1 MSTLETIINPKQR
14 KVKKG
19 TKSAQAD
26 AIYQALDSM
35 EAHVLPLS
43 ALVQSELNVRKR
55 PIDEKALSELA
66 DSIQAVGVLQNLVVY
81 PMGNDIYG
89 VAAGQRRLL
98 ALQQLVA
105 KGHLASSFPVPVK
118 VVSES
123 DALIISLTENSQR
136 EAMHPADQLHAF
148 IELQKTGKNASEIGD
163 LLGFSTH
170 HVKKC
175 LRLANMAPELL
186 AELDADNITLD
197 QLQALTGTT
206 DHERQVMVWN
216 NAMGWKKEPRYL
228 RDAVEE
234 TKTPV
239 ENNRLVKFVGL
250 DAYEQ
255 AGGTLEIDL
264 FTDAGF
270 IENAPL
276 LEKLA
281 LDKLA
286 VCAELLA
293 DIEGWQ
299 WSLSRLERPNFYS
312 EESHKFTLS
321 SSRNKDFIPTWQAQ
335 IDELNAQ
342 VESLEQLADQETD
355 SEKKRQLEEQL
366 DDCTSQYESL
376 VEDSDDRSAI
386 LAWLED
392 EKATKGI
399 VVYLDRDGEPCVVR
413 GVIDLEHQETQS
425 IEDESTDE
433 NLSEQSTTAVE
444 TVSDYSAA
452 LCKSLSSERTLAV
465 QAALTQHPN
474 VALAILVHDACV
486 QVFGS
491 PYAKTAFNIKL
502 SLSQEELL
510 KNAPTAQNSEALQL
524 LNTQFESWSAR
535 LPDGWQV
542 DFSWLLSWEQ
552 ADLVALLAFCSAQ
565 TLSEVNHH
573 APHDNT
579 LAKALRP
586 IEQVIAFD
594 FRQWWQPTKANFF
607 GRISKDQISD
617 CLAEVGAADKALEAV
632 KMKKGNAAELAESTL
647 KDTHWLPSCFLD
659 VKADTHQRYG
669 KNDDYR
675 RHR

>member
-14 KVKKG
+14 KAKKG
-19 TKSAQAD
+19 AKSAQAD
-26 AIYQALDSM
+26 VIYQALDSM

-81 PMGNDIYG
+81 PMDNDVYG

-98 ALQQLVA
+98 ALHQLVA

-118 VVSES
+118 IVPES

-197 QLQALTGTT
+197 QLQALTGTN

-216 NAMGWKKEPRYL
+216 NAFGWKKEPRYL
-228 RDAVEE
+228 REAVEE

-239 ENNRLVKFVGL
+239 DNNRLVNFVGL

-264 FTDAGF
+264 FTEAGF

-281 LDKLA
+281 LNKLT

-293 DIEGWQ
+293 EFEGWQ
-299 WSLSRLERPNFYS
+299 CGIARLERPSFYGNDG
-312 EESHKFTLS
+312 ETLS
-321 SSRNKDFIPTWQAQ
+321 LSPAPEVVIPPEFVDLLAELRAREADLREQALNAEEYHEQIDLWQAVNDCENQ
-335 IDELNAQ
+335 IEGI
-342 VESLEQLADQETD
+342 ESRTKNQAWTADG
-355 SEKKRQLEEQL
+355 
-366 DDCTSQYESL
+366 
-376 VEDSDDRSAI
+376 
-386 LAWLED
+386 
-392 EKATKGI
+392 KATKG
-399 VVYLDRDGEPCVVR
+399 VVVFLDRDGEPCVIR
-413 GVIDLEHQETQS
+413 GVIDLEQQAPQCSEAES
-425 IEDESTDE
+425 ESEIESV
-433 NLSEQSTTAVE
+433 SEQSTTQVE
-444 TVSDYSAA
+444 TVSTYSAA

-474 VALAILVHDACV
+474 VALAILVHDACI
-486 QVFGS
+486 QVFGL
-491 PYAKTAFNIKL
+491 PYAKTAFNIKF
-502 SLSQEELL
+502 SRAQDELL
-510 KNAPTAQNSEALQL
+510 KNAPTAQDSEAMQL
-524 LNTQFESWSAR
+524 LNTQFESWSTR
-535 LPDGWQV
+535 LPDEWQA

-579 LAKALRP
+579 LAEALRP
-586 IEQVIAFD
+586 IEQAIAFD

-617 CLAEVGAADKALEAV
+617 CLADAGAADKALEAA
-632 KMKKGNAAELAESTL
+632 KMKKGDAAELAESTL
-647 KDTHWLPSCFLD
+647 KDTHWLPNCFLD
-659 VKADTHQRYG
+659 VKADTHHTDNAQ
-669 KNDDYR
+669 
-675 RHR
+675 

>member
-14 KVKKG
+14 KAKKG

-26 AIYQALDSM
+26 AIYQALDSV

-43 ALVQSELNVRKR
+43 VLVQSELNVRKR

-81 PMGNDIYG
+81 PMDNDVYG

-98 ALQQLVA
+98 ALQQLVT

-123 DALIISLTENSQR
+123 DVLIISLTENSQR

-170 HVKKC
+170 HVKKY

-197 QLQALTGTT
+197 QLQALAGTPYH
-206 DHERQVMVWN
+206 DRQVMVWN
-216 NAMGWKKEPRYL
+216 NAIGWKKEPRYL
-228 RDAVEE
+228 REAIEE
-234 TKTPV
+234 TKTSV

-264 FTDAGF
+264 FTEAGF
-270 IENAPL
+270 IENVPL

-281 LDKLA
+281 LDKLT

-299 WSLSRLERPNFYS
+299 FGIARLERPSFYGNDG
-312 EESHKFTLS
+312 ETLS
-321 SSRNKDFIPTWQAQ
+321 LSHAPEAVIPPEFADLLAALRAREADLREQALNAEEYHEQIDLWQAVDDCEKQ
-335 IDELNAQ
+335 IDGI
-342 VESLEQLADQETD
+342 
-355 SEKKRQLEEQL
+355 K
-366 DDCTSQYESL
+366 
-376 VEDSDDRSAI
+376 DRTQN
-386 LAWLED
+386 LAWTAD
-392 EKATKGI
+392 GKATKGV
-399 VVYLDRDGEPCVVR
+399 VVYLDRDGESCVIR
-413 GVIDLEHQETQS
+413 GVIDLAQQEPQCS
-425 IEDESTDE
+425 EAESETE
-433 NLSEQSTTAVE
+433 RVSEQSTTTVE
-444 TVSDYSAA
+444 TVSTYSSA

-474 VALAILVHDACV
+474 VALAILVHDACI

-491 PYAKTAFNIKL
+491 SYAKTAFNIKF
-502 SLSQEELL
+502 SRAQDELL
-510 KNAPTAQNSEALQL
+510 KNVPTAQDSEALIML
-524 LNTQFESWSAR
+524 ETQFESWSVR
-535 LPDGWQV
+535 LPDAWQA

-552 ADLVALLAFCSAQ
+552 TDLVALLAFCSAQ
-565 TLSEVNHH
+565 TLSEVNHY

-586 IEQVIAFD
+586 IEQAIAFD
-594 FRQWWQPTKANFF
+594 FHQWWQPTKANFF
-607 GRISKDQISD
+607 GRISKDQIVD
-617 CLAEVGAADKALEAV
+617 CLDDAGVKGKALEVV
-632 KMKKGNAAELAESTL
+632 KMKKGDAAELAENTL
-647 KDTHWLPSCFLD
+647 RDTHWLPSCFLD
-659 VKADTHQRYG
+659 VNAILITPITRNNQHGDTA
-669 KNDDYR
+669 
-675 RHR
+675 

>member
-14 KVKKG
+14 KAKKG
-19 TKSAQAD
+19 AKSAQAE

-43 ALVQSELNVRKR
+43 VLVQSELNVRKR
-55 PIDEKALSELA
+55 PMDEKALSELA

-81 PMGNDIYG
+81 PMDNDVYG

-98 ALQQLVA
+98 ALQQLVT
-105 KGHLASSFPVPVK
+105 KGHLALSFPVPVK

-216 NAMGWKKEPRYL
+216 NAIGWKKEPRYL

-239 ENNRLVKFVGL
+239 ENNRLVNFVGL

-264 FTDAGF
+264 FTEAGF

-281 LDKLA
+281 LDKLTR
-286 VCAELLA
+286 CAELLA

-299 WSLSRLERPNFYS
+299 YGIARLERPSFYGNDG
-312 EESHKFTLS
+312 ETLS
-321 SSRNKDFIPTWQAQ
+321 LSHAPEAVIPPEFADLLAELRARESDLREQALNAEEYHEQIDLWQAVNDCENLIEGIKDRTKNQ
-335 IDELNAQ
+335 AWT
-342 VESLEQLADQETD
+342 ADG
-355 SEKKRQLEEQL
+355 
-366 DDCTSQYESL
+366 
-376 VEDSDDRSAI
+376 
-386 LAWLED
+386 
-392 EKATKGI
+392 KATKGT
-399 VVYLDRDGEPCVVR
+399 VVFLDRDGEPCVIR
-413 GVIDLEHQETQS
+413 GVIDLAQQEPQCS
-425 IEDESTDE
+425 EEESETE
-433 NLSEQSTTAVE
+433 SVSEQSTAQVE
-444 TVSDYSAA
+444 TVSTYSAA

-474 VALAILVHDACV
+474 VALVILVHDACI

-491 PYAKTAFNIKL
+491 PYAKTAFNIKF
-502 SLSQEELL
+502 SRSQEELL
-510 KNAPTAQNSEALQL
+510 KNAPTAQDSDALQV

-535 LPDGWQV
+535 FPEEWQA

-552 ADLVALLAFCSAQ
+552 ADLIALLAFCSAQ

-573 APHDNT
+573 TPHDNT

-586 IEQVIAFD
+586 IEQAIAFD

-617 CLAEVGAADKALEAV
+617 CLAEAGASDKALEAV
-632 KMKKGNAAELAESTL
+632 KMKKGDAAELAENTL
-647 KDTHWLPSCFLD
+647 KDSHWLPSCFLD
-659 VKADTHQRYG
+659 VNADTHHTDNAQQ
-669 KNDDYR
+669 
-675 RHR
+675 

>member
-14 KVKKG
+14 KAKKG

-81 PMGNDIYG
+81 PMDNDVYG

-105 KGHLASSFPVPVK
+105 KGNLASSFPVPVK
-118 VVSES
+118 VVSVS

-148 IELQKTGKNASEIGD
+148 IELQKTGKNAAEIGD

-197 QLQALTGTT
+197 QLQALAGTP
-206 DHERQVMVWN
+206 DHDRQVMVWN

-228 RDAVEE
+228 REAVEE

-264 FTDAGF
+264 FTEAGF

-281 LDKLA
+281 LEKLT

-299 WSLSRLERPNFYS
+299 FGIARLERPSFYGNDA
-312 EESHKFTLS
+312 ETLS
-321 SSRNKDFIPTWQAQ
+321 LSHAPEVLTPPEFADLLA
-335 IDELNAQ
+335 ELRAR
-342 VESLEQLADQETD
+342 ETD
-355 SEKKRQLEEQL
+355 LRQQSWETDDENEQADLCQAVADCEKQI
-366 DDCTSQYESL
+366 
-376 VEDSDDRSAI
+376 EDIKDRTKNQ
-386 LAWLED
+386 AWTAD
-392 EKATKGI
+392 RKATKGV
-399 VVYLDRDGEPCVVR
+399 VVYLDRDGEPCVIR
-413 GVIDLEHQETQS
+413 GVIDLAQQESQCS
-425 IEDESTDE
+425 EAESETE
-433 NLSEQSTTAVE
+433 SSVSEQSTTQVE
-444 TVSDYSAA
+444 TVSTYSAA

-474 VALAILVHDACV
+474 VALAILVHDACI

-491 PYAKTAFNIKL
+491 PYAKTAFNIKF
-502 SLSQEELL
+502 SLSQDELL
-510 KNAPTAQNSEALQL
+510 KNAPTAQDSEALQL
-524 LNTQFESWSAR
+524 LNTQFESWSER
-535 LPDGWQV
+535 LPDAWQA

-573 APHDNT
+573 APHDNI

-586 IEQVIAFD
+586 IEQAIAFD

-617 CLAEVGAADKALEAV
+617 CLAEAGASDKALEAV
-632 KMKKGNAAELAESTL
+632 KMKKGDAAELAENTL

-659 VKADTHQRYG
+659 VNADSHH
-669 KNDDYR
+669 NDNAQ
-675 RHR
+675 

>member
-14 KVKKG
+14 KAKKG
-19 TKSAQAD
+19 AKSAQAD
-26 AIYQALDSM
+26 AIYQALDNM
-35 EAHVLPLS
+35 EVHVLPLS

-81 PMGNDIYG
+81 PMDNDVYG

-105 KGHLASSFPVPVK
+105 KGHLSSSFPVPVK
-118 VVSES
+118 IVPES

-216 NAMGWKKEPRYL
+216 NAMGWKKEPRHL
-228 RDAVEE
+228 REAVEE

-239 ENNRLVKFVGL
+239 DNNRLVNFVGL

-264 FTDAGF
+264 FTEAGF

-281 LDKLA
+281 LDKLT
-286 VCAELLA
+286 VCVEMLA

-299 WSLSRLERPNFYS
+299 CGIARLERPSFYGNDG
-312 EESHKFTLS
+312 ETLS
-321 SSRNKDFIPTWQAQ
+321 ICNAPDVVFSPELADLLA
-335 IDELNAQ
+335 ELNEREADLRQ
-342 VESLEQLADQETD
+342 QIWATDNENEQADLRKVIAD
-355 SEKKRQLEEQL
+355 CEQQIADIKHRAKNL
-366 DDCTSQYESL
+366 TW
-376 VEDSDDRSAI
+376 SDD
-386 LAWLED
+386 
-392 EKATKGI
+392 EKVTKS
-399 VVYLDRDGEPCVVR
+399 VVIYLDRDGEPCVVR
-413 GVIDLEHQETQS
+413 GVIDLEQQELPS
-425 IEDESTDE
+425 SEEECEIDSLSEESTT
-433 NLSEQSTTAVE
+433 SVE
-444 TVSDYSAA
+444 TVSTYSAA

-474 VALAILVHDACV
+474 VALAILVHDACI
-486 QVFGS
+486 QVLGS
-491 PYAKTAFNIKL
+491 PYAKTAFNIKF
-502 SLSQEELL
+502 SRAQDELL
-510 KNAPTAQNSEALQL
+510 KNAPTAQDSEAMQL
-524 LNTQFESWSAR
+524 LNTHFESWSAR
-535 LPDGWQV
+535 LPDEWQA

-573 APHDNT
+573 TPRDNT
-579 LAKALRP
+579 LAKALLP
-586 IEQVIAFD
+586 IEQAIAFD

-617 CLAEVGAADKALEAV
+617 CFADAGAADKALEAA
-632 KMKKGNAAELAESTL
+632 KMKKGDAAELAENTL
-647 KDTHWLPSCFLD
+647 RDTHWLPNCFLD
-659 VKADTHQRYG
+659 VNADTHHTDNAQ
-669 KNDDYR
+669 
-675 RHR
+675 

>member
-14 KVKKG
+14 KAKKG
-19 TKSAQAD
+19 AKSAQAD
-26 AIYQALDSM
+26 AIYQALDNM
-35 EAHVLPLS
+35 EVHVLPLS
-43 ALVQSELNVRKR
+43 TLVQSELNVRKR

-81 PMGNDIYG
+81 PMDNDVYG
-89 VAAGQRRLL
+89 VAAGQRRLM
-98 ALQQLVA
+98 ALHQLVA

-118 VVSES
+118 IVPES

-148 IELQKTGKNASEIGD
+148 IELQKTGKNAAEIGD

-216 NAMGWKKEPRYL
+216 NAFGWKKEPRYL
-228 RDAVEE
+228 REAVEG

-239 ENNRLVKFVGL
+239 DNNRLVNFVGL

-264 FTDAGF
+264 FTEAGF

-281 LDKLA
+281 LDKLT

-293 DIEGWQ
+293 EFEGWQ
-299 WSLSRLERPNFYS
+299 FGIARLERPSFYGNDG
-312 EESHKFTLS
+312 ETLS
-321 SSRNKDFIPTWQAQ
+321 LSHAPEVVIPPEFVDLLAELRAREADLREQALNAEEYHEQIDLWQAVNDCENQ
-335 IDELNAQ
+335 IEGI
-342 VESLEQLADQETD
+342 ESRTKNQAWTADG
-355 SEKKRQLEEQL
+355 
-366 DDCTSQYESL
+366 
-376 VEDSDDRSAI
+376 
-386 LAWLED
+386 
-392 EKATKGI
+392 KATKG
-399 VVYLDRDGEPCVVR
+399 VVVFLERDGEPCVIR
-413 GVIDLEHQETQS
+413 GVIDLAQQAPQCSEAES
-425 IEDESTDE
+425 EIESV
-433 NLSEQSTTAVE
+433 SEQSTTQVE
-444 TVSDYSAA
+444 TVSTYSAA

-474 VALAILVHDACV
+474 VALAILVHDACI

-491 PYAKTAFNIKL
+491 PYAKTAFNIKF
-502 SLSQEELL
+502 SRAQDELL
-510 KNAPTAQNSEALQL
+510 KNAPTAQDSEALQL

-535 LPDGWQV
+535 LPDEWQA

-565 TLSEVNHH
+565 TLSEVNHY

-579 LAKALRP
+579 LAEALRP
-586 IEQVIAFD
+586 IEQAIAFD

-617 CLAEVGAADKALEAV
+617 CFADAGASDKALEAV
-632 KMKKGNAAELAESTL
+632 KMKKGDAAELAENTL
-647 KDTHWLPSCFLD
+647 RDTHWLPSCFLD
-659 VKADTHQRYG
+659 VNADTHHTDNAQ
-669 KNDDYR
+669 
-675 RHR
+675 

>member
-14 KVKKG
+14 KAKKG

-43 ALVQSELNVRKR
+43 SLVQSELNVRKR

-81 PMGNDIYG
+81 PMDNDVYG

-105 KGHLASSFPVPVK
+105 RGHLASSFPVPVK
-118 VVSES
+118 VVTES

-136 EAMHPADQLHAF
+136 EAMYPADQLHAF

-186 AELDADNITLD
+186 VELDADNITLD

-216 NAMGWKKEPRYL
+216 NAIGWKKEPRYL
-228 RDAVEE
+228 REAVEE

-264 FTDAGF
+264 FTEAGF

-281 LDKLA
+281 LDKLTG
-286 VCAELLA
+286 CAELLA

-299 WSLSRLERPNFYS
+299 YGIARLERPSFYGNDG
-312 EESHKFTLS
+312 ETLS
-321 SSRNKDFIPTWQAQ
+321 LSHAPEAVIPPEFADLLAELRAREADLREQALNAEEYHEQIDLWQAVNDCENQ
-335 IDELNAQ
+335 IEGIKDRTKNQAWT
-342 VESLEQLADQETD
+342 ADG
-355 SEKKRQLEEQL
+355 
-366 DDCTSQYESL
+366 
-376 VEDSDDRSAI
+376 
-386 LAWLED
+386 
-392 EKATKGI
+392 KATKGV
-399 VVYLDRDGEPCVVR
+399 VVYLDRDGEPCVIR
-413 GVIDLEHQETQS
+413 GVIDLAQQEPQYS
-425 IEDESTDE
+425 EAESETE
-433 NLSEQSTTAVE
+433 SVSEQSTTQVE
-444 TVSDYSAA
+444 TVSTYSAA

-474 VALAILVHDACV
+474 VALAILVHDACI

-491 PYAKTAFNIKL
+491 SYAQTAFNIKF

-510 KNAPTAQNSEALQL
+510 KNAPTAQDSEALQL

-535 LPDGWQV
+535 LPDAWQA

-579 LAKALRP
+579 LAKALSP
-586 IEQVIAFD
+586 IEQATSFD

-617 CLAEVGAADKALEAV
+617 CLVDAGAADKALEAA
-632 KMKKGNAAELAESTL
+632 KMKKGDAAKLAENTL

-659 VKADTHQRYG
+659 VNADTHHTDNAQQ
-669 KNDDYR
+669 
-675 RHR
+675 

>member
-19 TKSAQAD
+19 TKSAQTD

-43 ALVQSELNVRKR
+43 GLVQSELNVRKR
-55 PIDEKALSELA
+55 LIDEKALSELA

-81 PMGNDIYG
+81 SMDNDVYG

-98 ALQQLVA
+98 ALQHLVV

-118 VVSES
+118 IVPES

-228 RDAVEE
+228 REAVEE

-250 DAYEQ
+250 DSYEQ

-264 FTDAGF
+264 FTYAGF

-281 LDKLA
+281 LDKLT

-293 DIEGWQ
+293 DIEGWK
-299 WSLSRLERPNFYS
+299 WSLARLERPNFYS

-321 SSRNKDFIPTWQAQ
+321 RSCNKDFIPT
-335 IDELNAQ
+335 
-342 VESLEQLADQETD
+342 
-355 SEKKRQLEEQL
+355 
-366 DDCTSQYESL
+366 
-376 VEDSDDRSAI
+376 
-386 LAWLED
+386 
-392 EKATKGI
+392 
-399 VVYLDRDGEPCVVR
+399 
-413 GVIDLEHQETQS
+413 
-425 IEDESTDE
+425 
-433 NLSEQSTTAVE
+433 
-444 TVSDYSAA
+444 
-452 LCKSLSSERTLAV
+452 
-465 QAALTQHPN
+465 
-474 VALAILVHDACV
+474 
-486 QVFGS
+486 
-491 PYAKTAFNIKL
+491 
-502 SLSQEELL
+502 
-510 KNAPTAQNSEALQL
+510 
-524 LNTQFESWSAR
+524 
-535 LPDGWQV
+535 
-542 DFSWLLSWEQ
+542 
-552 ADLVALLAFCSAQ
+552 
-565 TLSEVNHH
+565 
-573 APHDNT
+573 
-579 LAKALRP
+579 
-586 IEQVIAFD
+586 
-594 FRQWWQPTKANFF
+594 
-607 GRISKDQISD
+607 
-617 CLAEVGAADKALEAV
+617 
-632 KMKKGNAAELAESTL
+632 
-647 KDTHWLPSCFLD
+647 
-659 VKADTHQRYG
+659 
-669 KNDDYR
+669 
-675 RHR
+675 

>member
-14 KVKKG
+14 KAKKG
-19 TKSAQAD
+19 TKSAQTD

-43 ALVQSELNVRKR
+43 ALVQSEFNVRKR
-55 PIDEKALSELA
+55 PIDEKVLSELA

-81 PMGNDIYG
+81 PMDNDVYG

-98 ALQQLVA
+98 ALQQLVT

-148 IELQKTGKNASEIGD
+148 IELQKTGKNAAEIGD

-197 QLQALTGTT
+197 QLQALAGTP

-216 NAMGWKKEPRYL
+216 NAMGWKKEPPYL
-228 RDAVEE
+228 REAIEE

-264 FTDAGF
+264 FTEAGF

-276 LEKLA
+276 LEKMA
-281 LDKLA
+281 LDKLSA
-286 VCAELLA
+286 CAELLA

-299 WSLSRLERPNFYS
+299 FGTARLERPSFYGNGG
-312 EESHKFTLS
+312 ETLS
-321 SSRNKDFIPTWQAQ
+321 LSHAPEAVIPPEFADLLAELRAREADLREQALNAEEYHEQIDLWQAVNDCENQ
-335 IDELNAQ
+335 IEGI
-342 VESLEQLADQETD
+342 ESRTKNQAWTADG
-355 SEKKRQLEEQL
+355 
-366 DDCTSQYESL
+366 
-376 VEDSDDRSAI
+376 
-386 LAWLED
+386 
-392 EKATKGI
+392 KATKGV
-399 VVYLDRDGEPCVVR
+399 VVYLDRDGEPCVIR
-413 GVIDLEHQETQS
+413 GVIDLAQQES
-425 IEDESTDE
+425 PCSEAESETE
-433 NLSEQSTTAVE
+433 SSESEQSTTQVE
-444 TVSDYSAA
+444 TVSTYSAA

-474 VALAILVHDACV
+474 VALAILVHDACI

-491 PYAKTAFNIKL
+491 PYAKTAFNIKF

-510 KNAPTAQNSEALQL
+510 KNAPTAQDSEALQL

-535 LPDGWQV
+535 LPDAWQA

-565 TLSEVNHH
+565 TLSEVNHY

-579 LAKALRP
+579 LAEALRP
-586 IEQVIAFD
+586 IEQAIAFD

-617 CLAEVGAADKALEAV
+617 CLVDAGAADKALEAV
-632 KMKKGNAAELAESTL
+632 KMKKGDAAELAENTL
-647 KDTHWLPSCFLD
+647 KDTHWLPSCFLN
-659 VKADTHQRYG
+659 VNADTHHTDNAQ
-669 KNDDYR
+669 
-675 RHR
+675 

>member
-14 KVKKG
+14 KAKKG

-81 PMGNDIYG
+81 PMDNDVYG

-216 NAMGWKKEPRYL
+216 NAFGWKKEPRYL
-228 RDAVEE
+228 REAVEE
-234 TKTPV
+234 TKTPA

-264 FTDAGF
+264 FTEAGF

-281 LDKLA
+281 LDKLT

-299 WSLSRLERPNFYS
+299 FGTARLERPSFYGNDG
-312 EESHKFTLS
+312 ETLS
-321 SSRNKDFIPTWQAQ
+321 ICNAPDAVFSPEFADLVTELSAREDDLRQQSTEADDENEQADLYQAAKECEQQIADIKHRAKNMTW
-335 IDELNAQ
+335 
-342 VESLEQLADQETD
+342 
-355 SEKKRQLEEQL
+355 
-366 DDCTSQYESL
+366 
-376 VEDSDDRSAI
+376 SA
-386 LAWLED
+386 D
-392 EKATKGI
+392 EKATKG
-399 VVYLDRDGEPCVVR
+399 VVIYLDRDGEPCVVR
-413 GVIDLEHQETQS
+413 GVINQEQREHQSREEECTS
-425 IEDESTDE
+425 ESL
-433 NLSEQSTTAVE
+433 NEQSTVPVE
-444 TVSDYSAA
+444 TESTYSAA

-474 VALAILVHDACV
+474 VALAILVHDACI

-491 PYAKTAFNIKL
+491 PYAKTAFNIKF

-510 KNAPTAQNSEALQL
+510 KNAPTAQDSEALQL

-535 LPDGWQV
+535 LPDAWQA

-573 APHDNT
+573 APYDNT
-579 LAKALRP
+579 LAKGLRP
-586 IEQVIAFD
+586 IEQAIAFD

-617 CLAEVGAADKALEAV
+617 CLAEAGASDKALEAV
-632 KMKKGNAAELAESTL
+632 KMKKGDAAELAENTL

-659 VKADTHQRYG
+659 VNADTHHTDNAQ
-669 KNDDYR
+669 
-675 RHR
+675 

>member
-43 ALVQSELNVRKR
+43 TLVQSELNVRKR
-55 PIDEKALSELA
+55 PMDEKALSELA
-66 DSIQAVGVLQNLVVY
+66 DSIQAVGVLQNLMVY
-81 PMGNDIYG
+81 PIDNDVYG
-89 VAAGQRRLL
+89 VAAGQRRLM
-98 ALQQLVA
+98 ALQHLVA

-118 VVSES
+118 IMLES

-281 LDKLA
+281 LDKLT

-321 SSRNKDFIPTWQAQ
+321 SSRNKNFIPTWQAQ

-355 SEKKRQLEEQL
+355 SEKQRQLEERL
-366 DDCTSQYESL
+366 ENCTSQYESL

-386 LAWLED
+386 LAWLDD
-392 EKATKGI
+392 EKAKKGV

-413 GVIDLEHQETQS
+413 GVIDLEQQEPPCS
-425 IEDESTDE
+425 EEESETKSV
-433 NLSEQSTTAVE
+433 SEQSTTAVE

-535 LPDGWQV
+535 LPDGWQA

-617 CLAEVGAADKALEAV
+617 CLAEAGASDKALEAV

-659 VKADTHQRYG
+659 VKADTHHSDNAQ
-669 KNDDYR
+669 
-675 RHR
+675 

>member
-14 KVKKG
+14 KAKKG
-19 TKSAQAD
+19 AKSAQAD

-81 PMGNDIYG
+81 PMDNDVYG

-98 ALQQLVA
+98 ALHQLVT

-118 VVSES
+118 MVSES

-197 QLQALTGTT
+197 QLQALAGTP
-206 DHERQVMVWN
+206 DHDRQVMVWN

-228 RDAVEE
+228 REAVEE

-264 FTDAGF
+264 FTEAGF

-276 LEKLA
+276 LEKMA
-281 LDKLA
+281 LDKLS

-299 WSLSRLERPNFYS
+299 FGTARLERPSFYGNGG
-312 EESHKFTLS
+312 ETLS
-321 SSRNKDFIPTWQAQ
+321 LSHAPEAVIPPEFADLLAELRAREADLREQALNAEEYHEQIDLWQAVNDCENQ
-335 IDELNAQ
+335 IEGI
-342 VESLEQLADQETD
+342 ESRTKNQAWTADG
-355 SEKKRQLEEQL
+355 K
-366 DDCTSQYESL
+366 
-376 VEDSDDRSAI
+376 VI
-386 LAWLED
+386 
-392 EKATKGI
+392 KGV
-399 VVYLDRDGEPCVVR
+399 VVYLDRDGEPCVIR
-413 GVIDLEHQETQS
+413 GVIDLAQQEPQCS
-425 IEDESTDE
+425 EAESETE
-433 NLSEQSTTAVE
+433 SVSEQSTTQVE
-444 TVSDYSAA
+444 KVSTYSAA
-452 LCKSLSSERTLAV
+452 LCKSLSSERTLTV

-474 VALAILVHDACV
+474 VALAILVHDACI

-491 PYAKTAFNIKL
+491 PYAKTAFNIKF
-502 SLSQEELL
+502 SLSQDELL
-510 KNAPTAQNSEALQL
+510 KNAPTAQDSEALQL

-535 LPDGWQV
+535 LPDAWQA

-586 IEQVIAFD
+586 IEQAIEFD

-617 CLAEVGAADKALEAV
+617 CLAEAGASDKALEAV
-632 KMKKGNAAELAESTL
+632 KMKKGDAAELAENTL

-659 VKADTHQRYG
+659 ANADSHHTDNAQ
-669 KNDDYR
+669 
-675 RHR
+675 

>member
-14 KVKKG
+14 KAKKG
-19 TKSAQAD
+19 AKSAQAD

-35 EAHVLPLS
+35 EAHALPLS

-55 PIDEKALSELA
+55 PIDEKTLSELA

-81 PMGNDIYG
+81 PMDNDVYG

-197 QLQALTGTT
+197 QLQALAGTP

-216 NAMGWKKEPRYL
+216 NAMSWKKEPRYL
-228 RDAVEE
+228 REAIEE

-264 FTDAGF
+264 FTEAGF

-281 LDKLA
+281 LDKLT

-293 DIEGWQ
+293 EFEGWQ
-299 WSLSRLERPNFYS
+299 FGTARLERPSFYGNDA
-312 EESHKFTLS
+312 ETLS
-321 SSRNKDFIPTWQAQ
+321 LSHAPEAVIPPEFA
-335 IDELNAQ
+335 DLLAELRAR
-342 VESLEQLADQETD
+342 ETD
-355 SEKKRQLEEQL
+355 LRQQSWETDDENEQADLCQAVADCEKQI
-366 DDCTSQYESL
+366 
-376 VEDSDDRSAI
+376 EDIKDRTKNQ
-386 LAWLED
+386 AWTAD
-392 EKATKGI
+392 GKATKG
-399 VVYLDRDGEPCVVR
+399 VVVFLDRDGEPCVIR
-413 GVIDLEHQETQS
+413 GVIDLAQQEPQCS
-425 IEDESTDE
+425 EAESETE
-433 NLSEQSTTAVE
+433 SSESEQSTTQVE
-444 TVSDYSAA
+444 TVSTYSAA

-474 VALAILVHDACV
+474 VALAILVHDACI

-491 PYAKTAFNIKL
+491 PYAKTAFNIKF
-502 SLSQEELL
+502 SRAQEELL
-510 KNAPTAQNSEALQL
+510 KNAPTAQDSEALQL

-535 LPDGWQV
+535 LPDAWQA
-542 DFSWLLSWEQ
+542 DFSWLLSWEL

-565 TLSEVNHH
+565 TLSEVNHQ

-579 LAKALRP
+579 LAEALRP
-586 IEQVIAFD
+586 IEQAIAFD

-607 GRISKDQISD
+607 GRISKNQISD
-617 CLAEVGAADKALEAV
+617 CLAEAGASDKALEVV
-632 KMKKGNAAELAESTL
+632 KMKKGDAAELAENSL
-647 KDTHWLPSCFLD
+647 KESHWLPRCFLD
-659 VKADTHQRYG
+659 VNADSHHTDNAQ
-669 KNDDYR
+669 
-675 RHR
+675 

>member
-1 MSTLETIINPKQR
+1 MSTLETSINPKQR
-14 KVKKG
+14 KAKKG
-19 TKSAQAD
+19 AKSAQAD

-43 ALVQSELNVRKR
+43 SLVQSELNVRKR

-81 PMGNDIYG
+81 SMDNDVYG

-98 ALQQLVA
+98 ALHQLVA
-105 KGHLASSFPVPVK
+105 KGHLSSSFPVPVK
-118 VVSES
+118 IVPES

-148 IELQKTGKNASEIGD
+148 IELQKTGKNAAEIGD

-216 NAMGWKKEPRYL
+216 NAFGWKKEPRYL
-228 RDAVEE
+228 REAVEE

-239 ENNRLVKFVGL
+239 ENNRLVNFVGL

-264 FTDAGF
+264 FTEAGF

-281 LDKLA
+281 LDKLTA
-286 VCAELLA
+286 CAELLA
-293 DIEGWQ
+293 EFEGWQ
-299 WSLSRLERPNFYS
+299 CGIARLERPSFYGNDGEALS
-312 EESHKFTLS
+312 LSPAPEAVIPPEFVDLLAELRAREAELREQALNAEEYHEQIDL
-321 SSRNKDFIPTWQAQ
+321 WQAVNDCENQ
-335 IDELNAQ
+335 IEGI
-342 VESLEQLADQETD
+342 ESRTKNQAWTADG
-355 SEKKRQLEEQL
+355 K
-366 DDCTSQYESL
+366 
-376 VEDSDDRSAI
+376 AI
-386 LAWLED
+386 
-392 EKATKGI
+392 KGV
-399 VVYLDRDGEPCVVR
+399 VVYLDRDGEPCVIR
-413 GVIDLEHQETQS
+413 GVIDLEQQAPQCSEAES
-425 IEDESTDE
+425 ESEIESV
-433 NLSEQSTTAVE
+433 SEQSTTQVE
-444 TVSDYSAA
+444 TVSTYSAA

-474 VALAILVHDACV
+474 VALAILVHDACI

-491 PYAKTAFNIKL
+491 PYAKTAFNVKF
-502 SLSQEELL
+502 SRAQDELL
-510 KNAPTAQNSEALQL
+510 KNAPTAQDSEAMQL
-524 LNTQFESWSAR
+524 LNTQFESWSTR
-535 LPDGWQV
+535 LPDAWQA

-579 LAKALRP
+579 LAEALRP
-586 IEQVIAFD
+586 IEQAIAFD

-617 CLAEVGAADKALEAV
+617 CLADAGAADKALEAV
-632 KMKKGNAAELAESTL
+632 KMKKGDAAELAENTL
-647 KDTHWLPSCFLD
+647 RDTHWLPNCFLD
-659 VKADTHQRYG
+659 VNADIHHTDNAQ
-669 KNDDYR
+669 
-675 RHR
+675 

>member
-586 IEQVIAFD
+586 IEQAIEFD

-617 CLAEVGAADKALEAV
+617 CLAEAGASDKALEAV
-632 KMKKGNAAELAESTL
+632 KMKKGDAAELAENTL

-659 VKADTHQRYG
+659 VNADSHHTDNAQ
-669 KNDDYR
+669 
-675 RHR
+675 

>member
-14 KVKKG
+14 KAKKG

-55 PIDEKALSELA
+55 PMDEKALSELA

-81 PMGNDIYG
+81 PMDNDVYG

-98 ALQQLVA
+98 ALHQLVA
-105 KGHLASSFPVPVK
+105 KGQLASSVPVPVK
-118 VVSES
+118 IVPES

-197 QLQALTGTT
+197 QLQALAGTP
-206 DHERQVMVWN
+206 DHDRQVMVWN

-228 RDAVEE
+228 REAVEE

-264 FTDAGF
+264 FTEAGF

-281 LDKLA
+281 LEKLT

-299 WSLSRLERPNFYS
+299 FGIARLERPSFYGNDA
-312 EESHKFTLS
+312 ETLS
-321 SSRNKDFIPTWQAQ
+321 LSHAPEVLTPPEFADLLA
-335 IDELNAQ
+335 ELRAR
-342 VESLEQLADQETD
+342 ETD
-355 SEKKRQLEEQL
+355 LRQQSWETDDENEQADLCQAVADCEKQI
-366 DDCTSQYESL
+366 
-376 VEDSDDRSAI
+376 EDIKDRTKNQ
-386 LAWLED
+386 AWTAD
-392 EKATKGI
+392 RKATKGV
-399 VVYLDRDGEPCVVR
+399 VVYLDRDGEPCVIR
-413 GVIDLEHQETQS
+413 GVIDLAQQESQCS
-425 IEDESTDE
+425 EAESETE
-433 NLSEQSTTAVE
+433 SSVSEQSTTQVE
-444 TVSDYSAA
+444 TVSTYSAA

-474 VALAILVHDACV
+474 VALAILVHDACI

-491 PYAKTAFNIKL
+491 PYAKTAFNIKF
-502 SLSQEELL
+502 SLSQDELL
-510 KNAPTAQNSEALQL
+510 KNAPTAQDSEALQL
-524 LNTQFESWSAR
+524 LNTQFESWSER
-535 LPDGWQV
+535 LPDAWQA

-573 APHDNT
+573 APHDNI

-617 CLAEVGAADKALEAV
+617 CLAEAGASDKALEAV
-632 KMKKGNAAELAESTL
+632 KMKKGDAAELAENTL

-659 VKADTHQRYG
+659 VNADSHH
-669 KNDDYR
+669 NDNAQ
-675 RHR
+675 

>member
-14 KVKKG
+14 KAKKG

-43 ALVQSELNVRKR
+43 SLVQSELNVRKR

-81 PMGNDIYG
+81 PMDNDVYG

-98 ALQQLVA
+98 ALHQLVA
-105 KGHLASSFPVPVK
+105 KGHLALSFPVPVK

-206 DHERQVMVWN
+206 DHDRQVMVWN
-216 NAMGWKKEPRYL
+216 NAFGWRKEPRYL
-228 RDAVEE
+228 REAVEE
-234 TKTPV
+234 TKIPV

-264 FTDAGF
+264 FTEAGF

-281 LDKLA
+281 LDKLTG
-286 VCAELLA
+286 CAELLA

-299 WSLSRLERPNFYS
+299 FGITRLERPSFYGNDG
-312 EESHKFTLS
+312 ETLS
-321 SSRNKDFIPTWQAQ
+321 LGHALEAVIPSEFADLLAELRTREADLREQALNAEEYHEQIALWQAVNDCENQ
-335 IDELNAQ
+335 IEGIKDRTKNQAWT
-342 VESLEQLADQETD
+342 ADG
-355 SEKKRQLEEQL
+355 
-366 DDCTSQYESL
+366 
-376 VEDSDDRSAI
+376 
-386 LAWLED
+386 
-392 EKATKGI
+392 KATKGV
-399 VVYLDRDGEPCVVR
+399 VVYLDRDGEPCVIR
-413 GVIDLEHQETQS
+413 GVIDLAQQEPQYS
-425 IEDESTDE
+425 EAESETE
-433 NLSEQSTTAVE
+433 SVSEQPTTTVE
-444 TVSDYSAA
+444 TVSAYSAA

-474 VALAILVHDACV
+474 VALAILVHDACI

-491 PYAKTAFNIKL
+491 PYAKTAFNIKF
-502 SLSQEELL
+502 SRAQDELL
-510 KNAPTAQNSEALQL
+510 KNAPTAQDSEALIML
-524 LNTQFESWSAR
+524 ETQFESWSAR
-535 LPDGWQV
+535 LPDAWQA
-542 DFSWLLSWEQ
+542 DFSWLLLWEQ
-552 ADLVALLAFCSAQ
+552 TDLVALLAFCSAQ

-579 LAKALRP
+579 LAEALRP
-586 IEQVIAFD
+586 IEQAIAFD
-594 FRQWWQPTKANFF
+594 FRQWWKPTKANFF
-607 GRISKDQISD
+607 GRISKDQIVD
-617 CLAEVGAADKALEAV
+617 CLDDAGVKGKALEAV
-632 KMKKGNAAELAESTL
+632 KMKKGDAAELAENTL
-647 KDTHWLPSCFLD
+647 RDTHWLPSCFLD
-659 VKADTHQRYG
+659 VNADTHHTENAQ
-669 KNDDYR
+669 
-675 RHR
+675 

>member
-1 MSTLETIINPKQR
+1 MSTLETSINPKQR
-14 KVKKG
+14 KAKKG
-19 TKSAQAD
+19 AKSAQAD

-43 ALVQSELNVRKR
+43 VLVQSELNVRKR
-55 PIDEKALSELA
+55 PMDEKALAELA
-66 DSIQAVGVLQNLVVY
+66 DSIQSVGVLQNLVVY
-81 PMGNDIYG
+81 PMDNEVYG
-89 VAAGQRRLL
+89 VAAGQRRLM

-118 VVSES
+118 IVPES

-216 NAMGWKKEPRYL
+216 NTMGWKKEPRYL

-234 TKTPV
+234 TKTSV
-239 ENNRLVKFVGL
+239 ENNRLVNFVGL

-264 FTDAGF
+264 FTEAGF

-281 LDKLA
+281 LDKLTA
-286 VCAELLA
+286 CAELLA
-293 DIEGWQ
+293 FIEGWQ
-299 WSLSRLERPNFYS
+299 CGIARLDRPSFG
-312 EESHKFTLS
+312 ETLS
-321 SSRNKDFIPTWQAQ
+321 ICRTPDAVFSPEFTELMTELSALENDLRQQSKEADDENEKTALYRAAKDCEQQIADIKHRAKNLTWPA
-335 IDELNAQ
+335 
-342 VESLEQLADQETD
+342 
-355 SEKKRQLEEQL
+355 
-366 DDCTSQYESL
+366 
-376 VEDSDDRSAI
+376 
-386 LAWLED
+386 D
-392 EKATKGI
+392 EKATKS
-399 VVYLDRDGEPCVVR
+399 VVIYLDRDGEPCVVR
-413 GVIDLEHQETQS
+413 GVIDQVQQEQQR
-425 IEDESTDE
+425 IEDESTSE
-433 NLSEQSTTAVE
+433 NLSEPMVE
-444 TVSDYSAA
+444 TVSTYSAA

-465 QAALTQHPN
+465 QAALTQHQN
-474 VALAILVHDACV
+474 VALAILVHDACI

-491 PYAKTAFNIKL
+491 PYAKTAFNIKFL
-502 SLSQEELL
+502 RSQEELL
-510 KNAPTAQNSEALQL
+510 KNAPTAQDSEALL
-524 LNTQFESWSAR
+524 VLNTQFESWSAR
-535 LPDGWQV
+535 LPEAWQA
-542 DFSWLLSWEQ
+542 DFSWLLSWEL

-573 APHDNT
+573 APNDNS
-579 LAKALRP
+579 LAKALLP
-586 IEQVIAFD
+586 IEQAIAFD

-617 CLAEVGAADKALEAV
+617 CLVDAGAADKALEAA
-632 KMKKGNAAELAESTL
+632 KMKKGDAAGLAENTL

-659 VKADTHQRYG
+659 VKADTHHTDNAQ
-669 KNDDYR
+669 
-675 RHR
+675 

>member
-14 KVKKG
+14 KAKKG
-19 TKSAQAD
+19 AKSAQAD
-26 AIYQALDSM
+26 AIYQALDNM

-55 PIDEKALSELA
+55 PMDEKALAELA
-66 DSIQAVGVLQNLVVY
+66 DSIQAVSVLQNLVVY
-81 PMGNDIYG
+81 PMDNDVYG
-89 VAAGQRRLL
+89 VAAGQRRLM
-98 ALQQLVA
+98 ALQQLVT

-163 LLGFSTH
+163 LLGFNTH

-197 QLQALTGTT
+197 QLQALTGTP
-206 DHERQVMVWN
+206 DHDRQVMVWN
-216 NAMGWKKEPRYL
+216 NAIGWKKEPRYL
-228 RDAVEE
+228 REAVEE

-239 ENNRLVKFVGL
+239 ENNRLVNFVGL

-264 FTDAGF
+264 FTEAGF

-276 LEKLA
+276 LEKLT
-281 LDKLA
+281 LDKLTA
-286 VCAELLA
+286 CAELLA
-293 DIEGWQ
+293 DIEGWEFGTA
-299 WSLSRLERPNFYS
+299 RLERPSFYGNDG
-312 EESHKFTLS
+312 ETLS
-321 SSRNKDFIPTWQAQ
+321 LSHAPEAVIPPEFADLLAELRAREADLREQALNAEEYHEQIDLWQAVNDCENQ
-335 IDELNAQ
+335 IEGIKDRTKNQAWT
-342 VESLEQLADQETD
+342 ADG
-355 SEKKRQLEEQL
+355 
-366 DDCTSQYESL
+366 
-376 VEDSDDRSAI
+376 
-386 LAWLED
+386 
-392 EKATKGI
+392 KATKVV
-399 VVYLDRDGEPCVVR
+399 VVYLDRDGEPCVIR
-413 GVIDLEHQETQS
+413 GVIDLAQQEPQCS
-425 IEDESTDE
+425 EEESETE
-433 NLSEQSTTAVE
+433 SVSEQPTTTVE
-444 TVSDYSAA
+444 TVSAYSAA

-474 VALAILVHDACV
+474 VALAILVHDACI
-486 QVFGS
+486 QMFGS
-491 PYAKTAFNIKL
+491 QYAKTAFNIRFPR
-502 SLSQEELL
+502 SQADLL
-510 KNAPTAQNSEALQL
+510 NNAPTAQDSEALIML
-524 LNTQFESWSAR
+524 ETQFESWSAR
-535 LPDGWQV
+535 LPDAWQA

-565 TLSEVNHH
+565 TLSEVNNH

-579 LAKALRP
+579 LAEALRP
-586 IEQVIAFD
+586 IEQAIAFD

-617 CLAEVGAADKALEAV
+617 CLAEAGASDKALEAV
-632 KMKKGNAAELAESTL
+632 KMKKGDAAELAENTL
-647 KDTHWLPSCFLD
+647 RDTHWLPSCFLD
-659 VKADTHQRYG
+659 VKADTQLTDID
-669 KNDDYR
+669 NAQ
-675 RHR
+675 

>member
-14 KVKKG
+14 KAKKG

-81 PMGNDIYG
+81 PMDNDVYG

-98 ALQQLVA
+98 ALQQLVT

-118 VVSES
+118 VVPES

-148 IELQKTGKNASEIGD
+148 IELQKTGKNAYEIGD

-197 QLQALTGTT
+197 QLQALAGTP
-206 DHERQVMVWN
+206 DHDRQVMVWN
-216 NAMGWKKEPRYL
+216 NAIGWKKEPRYL
-228 RDAVEE
+228 REAVEE

-255 AGGTLEIDL
+255 AGGILEIDL
-264 FTDAGF
+264 FTEAGF

-281 LDKLA
+281 LDKLT

-293 DIEGWQ
+293 DIESWQ
-299 WSLSRLERPNFYS
+299 FGIARLERPCFYGNDG
-312 EESHKFTLS
+312 ETLS
-321 SSRNKDFIPTWQAQ
+321 LSHAPEVVTPPEFADLLAELRVREADLREQALNAEEYHEQIDLWQAVNDCENQ
-335 IDELNAQ
+335 IEGIKERTKNQAWT
-342 VESLEQLADQETD
+342 ADG
-355 SEKKRQLEEQL
+355 
-366 DDCTSQYESL
+366 
-376 VEDSDDRSAI
+376 
-386 LAWLED
+386 
-392 EKATKGI
+392 KATKGV
-399 VVYLDRDGEPCVVR
+399 VVYLDRDGELCVIR
-413 GVIDLEHQETQS
+413 GVIDLAQQEPQCS
-425 IEDESTDE
+425 EEESETE
-433 NLSEQSTTAVE
+433 SVSEQSTTQVE
-444 TVSDYSAA
+444 TVSTYSAA

-474 VALAILVHDACV
+474 VALAILVHDACI

-491 PYAKTAFNIKL
+491 SYAQTAFNIKF

-510 KNAPTAQNSEALQL
+510 KNAPTAQDSEALQL

-535 LPDGWQV
+535 LPDAWQA

-565 TLSEVNHH
+565 TVSEVNHH

-586 IEQVIAFD
+586 IEQAIAFD

-607 GRISKDQISD
+607 GRISKDQIVD
-617 CLAEVGAADKALEAV
+617 CLDDAGVKGKALEVV
-632 KMKKGNAAELAESTL
+632 KMKKGDAAELAENTL
-647 KDTHWLPSCFLD
+647 RDTHWLPSCFLD
-659 VKADTHQRYG
+659 ANADTHHTDNAQ
-669 KNDDYR
+669 
-675 RHR
+675 

>member
-1 MSTLETIINPKQR
+1 MSTLETSINPKQR
-14 KVKKG
+14 KAKKG
-19 TKSAQAD
+19 AKSAQAD

-81 PMGNDIYG
+81 PMDNDVYG
-89 VAAGQRRLL
+89 VAAGQRRLM
-98 ALQQLVA
+98 ALQQLVT
-105 KGHLASSFPVPVK
+105 KGHLASNFPVPVK
-118 VVSES
+118 IVPES

-136 EAMHPADQLHAF
+136 EAMHPADQVHAF

-239 ENNRLVKFVGL
+239 ENNRLVNFVGL

-264 FTDAGF
+264 FTEAGF

-281 LDKLA
+281 LDKLT

-293 DIEGWQ
+293 DVEGWQ
-299 WSLSRLERPNFYS
+299 YGIVRLERPSFYGNDG
-312 EESHKFTLS
+312 ETLS
-321 SSRNKDFIPTWQAQ
+321 LSHAPESVIPPEFADLLAELRARESDLREQALNAEEYHEQIDLWQAV
-335 IDELNAQ
+335 N
-342 VESLEQLADQETD
+342 
-355 SEKKRQLEEQL
+355 
-366 DDCTSQYESL
+366 DCENL
-376 VEDSDDRSAI
+376 IEGIKDRTKNLTWSA
-386 LAWLED
+386 D
-392 EKATKGI
+392 EKATKS
-399 VVYLDRDGEPCVVR
+399 VVIYLDRDGEPCVVR
-413 GVIDLEHQETQS
+413 GVIDQAQQEQQR
-425 IEDESTDE
+425 IEDESTSE
-433 NLSEQSTTAVE
+433 NLSEQSTTTVE
-444 TVSDYSAA
+444 MVSAYSVA

-474 VALAILVHDACV
+474 VALAILVHDACI

-491 PYAKTAFNIKL
+491 PYAKTAFNIKF
-502 SLSQEELL
+502 SRSQDELL
-510 KNAPTAQNSEALQL
+510 KNAPTAQDSEALQL

-535 LPDGWQV
+535 LPEAWQA
-542 DFSWLLSWEQ
+542 DFSWLLSWEL

-573 APHDNT
+573 APNDNL

-586 IEQVIAFD
+586 IEQAIAFD

-617 CLAEVGAADKALEAV
+617 CLADAGAADKALEAA
-632 KMKKGNAAELAESTL
+632 KMKKGDAAELAESTL
-647 KDTHWLPSCFLD
+647 KESHWLPSCFLY
-659 VKADTHQRYG
+659 VNADTHHTDNAQ
-669 KNDDYR
+669 
-675 RHR
+675 

>member
-14 KVKKG
+14 KAKKG
-19 TKSAQAD
+19 AKSAQAD
-26 AIYQALDSM
+26 AIYQALDNM

-81 PMGNDIYG
+81 PMDNDVYG

-98 ALQQLVA
+98 ALHQLVT
-105 KGHLASSFPVPVK
+105 KGHLTSSFPVPVK
-118 VVSES
+118 MVSES
-123 DALIISLTENSQR
+123 DALIIYLTENSQR

-148 IELQKTGKNASEIGD
+148 IELQKTGKNAAEIGD

-197 QLQALTGTT
+197 QLQALAGTP
-206 DHERQVMVWN
+206 DHDRQVMVWN

-228 RDAVEE
+228 REAVEE

-264 FTDAGF
+264 FTEAGF

-281 LDKLA
+281 LDKLT

-299 WSLSRLERPNFYS
+299 WSLARLERPNFYGD
-312 EESHKFTLS
+312 ESHKFTLS
-321 SSRNKDFIPTWQAQ
+321 SSRNKDFKPTWQTQ

-342 VESLEQLADQETD
+342 VESLEQRADQETD
-355 SEKKRQLEEQL
+355 SEKQRQLEEQL
-366 DDCTSQYESL
+366 EDCTSQYESL
-376 VEDSDDRSAI
+376 VEDSDDRCAI
-386 LAWLED
+386 LAWSDD
-392 EKATKGI
+392 EKATKGV
-399 VVYLDRDGEPCVVR
+399 VVYLDREGEPCVVR
-413 GVIDLEHQETQS
+413 GVIDLEQQEKQNS
-425 IEDESTDE
+425 EEESTTE
-433 NLSEQSTTAVE
+433 NLSEQSTAQVE
-444 TVSDYSAA
+444 IVSTYSAA
-452 LCKSLSSERTLAV
+452 LYKSLSSERTLAV

-474 VALAILVHDACV
+474 VALVILVHDACI

-491 PYAKTAFNIKL
+491 PYAKTAFNIKF

-510 KNAPTAQNSEALQL
+510 KNAPTAQDSEALQL

-535 LPDGWQV
+535 LPDAWQA

-586 IEQVIAFD
+586 IEQAIAFY

-617 CLAEVGAADKALEAV
+617 CLAEAGASDKALESV
-632 KMKKGNAAELAESTL
+632 KMKKGDAAELAENSL

-659 VKADTHQRYG
+659 VNADSHHTDNAQ
-669 KNDDYR
+669 
-675 RHR
+675 